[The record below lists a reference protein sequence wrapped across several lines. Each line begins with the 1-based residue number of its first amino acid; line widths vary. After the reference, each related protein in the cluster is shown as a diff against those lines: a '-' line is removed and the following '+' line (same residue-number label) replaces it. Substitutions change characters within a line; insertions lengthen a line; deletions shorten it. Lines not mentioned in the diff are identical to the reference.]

1 MRIRSGG
8 GGGMRKTSGNGGG
21 MRKKSGYGGE
31 NLRRLRLDVE
41 SAMKKFSNVE
51 ELVEHLRS
59 QPIYNRYKRRP
70 FAKSVEG
77 IFEVLIRRSNVMD
90 GSDGGSGTPV
100 ANKRRKTNEVPR
112 RSSSSSSE
120 ASASSSDRDAS
131 SSDEEA
137 STAVDAIYEEKFEP
151 EIDLTRS
158 LMREKLC
165 KKSQE
170 SRSRGKVEKV
180 MEVEMPDNK
189 LHLMNEV
196 DKLYEGGQCK
206 TSNSSKGGGG
216 GGKLISKRMFSDFGG
231 IDGAIEEL
239 RRKVLLPFCHPELPR
254 KLGVKPVTG
263 ILLHGPPGC
272 GKTTLAEAIANE
284 TGAEFLKISAAA
296 LVSGVSGASEENIR
310 DLFSEA
316 EKKAPSIVFIDEI
329 DAVAAKRENSRG
341 MELRIVT
348 QLITCMDESRKL
360 AKPVDGN
367 SGSGSSNS
375 KSSYVLVIGAT
386 NRPDS
391 LDPALR
397 RPGRFDRE
405 IALGVPDE
413 YARAQILSK
422 LTCNLKVEGALD
434 ISKIARSTP
443 GFVGADLE
451 ALCNEA
457 GYLAMNRIID
467 DRKLVLLKEHESAS
481 CEERWRSPLSNEE
494 LEHACMT
501 VADFE
506 EAIKIIQPSSK
517 REGFSDVPNV
527 KWDDVG
533 GLHLLRKEFDRH
545 VIKPIR
551 FPEVYKSLGFNLET
565 GFLLYGPPG
574 CGKTLIAKAVASEA
588 GANFMHIKGPE
599 LLSKYVGE
607 SELAVRTIFSR
618 ARTCAPCVLF
628 FDEVDSLT
636 TRRGKEGGWVVE
648 RLLNQLLIELDG
660 AGRRNGVYVIGATN
674 RPDVMDPALL
684 RSGRL
689 GKLLYVPLPSPDE
702 RGMILKALAR
712 NKLLDSDVDL
722 VAIGKD
728 GACENFS
735 GADLSALMNE
745 AVLAAVEEIPPTGSS
760 NEPLAIKDAHFKR
773 ALEKISPSVTKE
785 QIEYYKLLS
794 SRFKASRG

>member
-1 MRIRSGG
+1 
-8 GGGMRKTSGNGGG
+8 MRKTSGNGG
-21 MRKKSGYGGE
+21 E
-31 NLRRLRLDVE
+31 NLRRLRFDVE
-41 SAMKKFSNVE
+41 SAMKKHSTVE
-51 ELVEHLRS
+51 ELVEHLFS
-59 QPIYNRYKRRP
+59 QPLYNRCKRRP
-70 FAKSVEG
+70 FAKSVER
-77 IFEVLIRRSNVMD
+77 IFEVLRRRNNAVD
-90 GSDGGSGTPV
+90 GSDGGRGTPV
-100 ANKRRKTNEVPR
+100 ANKRRKANEVPR
-112 RSSSSSSE
+112 RSWPLSSE
-120 ASASSSDRDAS
+120 ASASSSDPAAPS
-131 SSDEEA
+131 SNEEA
-137 STAVDAIYEEKFEP
+137 SSAMDAIYEEKFEP
-151 EIDLTRS
+151 DVDLTRS

-170 SRSRGKVEKV
+170 SRSRGKVEQV
-180 MEVEMPDNK
+180 MEVEILDDK
-189 LHLMNEV
+189 VQLMNELG
-196 DKLYEGGQCK
+196 KLSGGGQ
-206 TSNSSKGGGG
+206 SNISGGSKGGGVSG
-216 GGKLISKRMFSDFGG
+216 EEISKRMFRDFGG

-272 GKTTLAEAIANE
+272 GKTSLAEAIANE
-284 TGAEFLKISAAA
+284 TEASFYRISAPA

-310 DLFSEA
+310 DLFSKA
-316 EKKAPSIVFIDEI
+316 ERTAPSIVFIDEI

-348 QLITCMDESRKL
+348 QLITCMDESSKL
-360 AKPVDGN
+360 AKPADLSV
-367 SGSGSSNS
+367 GSSSSAS
-375 KSSYVLVIGAT
+375 KSHYVLVIGAT
-386 NRPDS
+386 NRPDA

-413 YARAQILSK
+413 YARIQILSK

-457 GYLAMNRIID
+457 GYLAMNRIMD
-467 DRKLVLLKEHESAS
+467 KRKIVLSKEHESVS
-481 CEERWRSPLSNEE
+481 CEEIWRSPLSNEE
-494 LEHACMT
+494 LELTSMT
-501 VADFE
+501 VSDFE
-506 EAIKIIQPSSK
+506 EAIKIIQPCSK

-533 GLHLLRKEFDRH
+533 GLHSLREELDRH
-545 VIKPIR
+545 IIKPLR
-551 FPEVYKSLGFNLET
+551 FPDVYKSLGFNLET

-618 ARTCAPCVLF
+618 ARTCSPCILF

-674 RPDVMDPALL
+674 RPDVIDPALL

-702 RGMILKALAR
+702 RVMILKALAR
-712 NKLLDSDVDL
+712 NKLLDADVDL
-722 VAIGKD
+722 MAIGTD
-728 GACENFS
+728 VACESFS

-745 AVLAAVEEIPPTGSS
+745 AVLAAVEEIPLTRSS
-760 NEPLAIKDAHFKR
+760 GVPLAIKATHFKK
-773 ALEKISPSVTKE
+773 ALEKISPSVSNE

-794 SRFKASRG
+794 KRFKASRG